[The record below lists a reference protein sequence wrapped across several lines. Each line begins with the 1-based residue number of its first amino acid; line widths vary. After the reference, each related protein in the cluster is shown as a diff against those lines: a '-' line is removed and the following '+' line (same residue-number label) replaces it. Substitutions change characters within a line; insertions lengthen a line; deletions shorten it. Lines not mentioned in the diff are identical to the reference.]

1 MKLSASTAPS
11 ECLQSSER
19 DRARPSEI
27 ERDRRE
33 SRERAGTQGNRL
45 PNWSYKSY
53 RSYKSYT
60 TRCIARHSREM
71 LSVNTP
77 LPTPSKSLGMKTPFF
92 VSVAAATAGLLI
104 AGCGEQSAPTSK
116 PEASATPATT
126 PATAP
131 TATPQTAPT
140 APPAPSAT
148 PAQPNASPATS
159 PSPATSSDARPQFSS
174 PSVNEYVQT
183 YDAYISDFKT
193 AYAAMK
199 QGDMSKYQA
208 VIQRAQEL
216 ETKGNN
222 LQGELPP
229 DEQQRFAEYLNKRA
243 NELAQ
248 FAQGK

>member
-1 MKLSASTAPS
+1 MP
-11 ECLQSSER
+11 
-19 DRARPSEI
+19 P
-27 ERDRRE
+27 
-33 SRERAGTQGNRL
+33 
-45 PNWSYKSY
+45 
-53 RSYKSYT
+53 
-60 TRCIARHSREM
+60 
-71 LSVNTP
+71 VNT
-77 LPTPSKSLGMKTPFF
+77 LSTPASNLVDMKTPFF
-92 VSVAAATAGLLI
+92 VSVAAAIAGLFI

-116 PEASATPATT
+116 PEASATPTMT

-131 TATPQTAPT
+131 AATPETTPAAPA
-140 APPAPSAT
+140 APPAT
-148 PAQPNASPATS
+148 PAQPSETPATS
-159 PSPATSSDARPQFSS
+159 PSPGTSSDARPQFSS
-174 PSVNEYVQT
+174 PSVNDYVQT

-193 AYAAMK
+193 AYVAMK
-199 QGDMSKYQA
+199 QGDMSKYQS

>member
-1 MKLSASTAPS
+1 MI
-11 ECLQSSER
+11 ER
-19 DRARPSEI
+19 HRARTPETPRTEAISPI
-27 ERDRRE
+27 GRIGPILPARR
-33 SRERAGTQGNRL
+33 T
-45 PNWSYKSY
+45 PN
-53 RSYKSYT
+53 
-60 TRCIARHSREM
+60 HSGEM
-71 LSVNTP
+71 PPVNTRS
-77 LPTPSKSLGMKTPFF
+77 TPASKLVDMKTPFF
-92 VSVAAATAGLLI
+92 VSVAAAIAGLFI

-131 TATPQTAPT
+131 TATPETTPAAPAAPAAPT
-140 APPAPSAT
+140 AT
-148 PAQPNASPATS
+148 PAQPGATPETS
-159 PSPATSSDARPQFSS
+159 PSPGTSSDARPQFSS
-174 PSVNEYVQT
+174 PSVNDYVQT

-193 AYAAMK
+193 AYVAMK
-199 QGDMSKYQA
+199 QGDMSKYQT